1 MESLRSIRKQRQEQ
15 NPVRM
20 CVVLDEQVQV
30 NRTNWNE
37 RTPVHAAS
45 EFYDVEGFKS
55 GRITLHDVERRE
67 VGDVSGKS
75 LLHLQC
81 HFGMDTMSWSRL
93 GARATGVD
101 LSDAAID
108 LARSLNRELRLD
120 VRFIHSNVYDLPDA
134 LDEQF
139 DVVFTSYGVLCW
151 LPDLDKWASVVEN
164 HLKPGGMFYI
174 IDGHPSM
181 NVFEQSDVGE
191 LRPVYPYF
199 HKEFLW
205 EGGEA
210 SYAGSEII
218 ESPVYEWHHSLGEI
232 VTALID
238 AGLRIEFLHEFA
250 FSTYRAY
257 RIMQKGDDGLWRFP
271 EGNDSFPQLFS
282 IRATK

>member
-1 MESLRSIRKQRQEQ
+1 MLEKQI
-15 NPVRM
+15 
-20 CVVLDEQVQV
+20 QV

-45 EFYDVEGFKS
+45 ELYDVEGFKA
-55 GRITLHDVERRE
+55 GRMTLHDVELRE
-67 VGDVSGKS
+67 MGDVSGKS

-81 HFGMDTMSWSRL
+81 HFGMDAMSWSRL

-101 LSDAAID
+101 LSDAAIG
-108 LARSLNRELRLD
+108 LARSLNDELGLD
-120 VRFIHSNVYDLPDA
+120 VRFICSNIYDLPGV

-151 LPDLDKWASVVEN
+151 LPDLDGWASVVAN
-164 HLKPGGMFYI
+164 HLKPGGLFYI
-174 IDGHPSM
+174 IDGHPAM
-181 NVFEQSDVGE
+181 NVFEESDAGE
-191 LRPVYPYF
+191 LRVTYPYF
-199 HKEFLW
+199 RTEFLW
-205 EGGEA
+205 EGGEP

-257 RIMQKGDDGLWRFP
+257 PMMTKGDDGYWRFP
-271 EGNDSFPQLFS
+271 NDNESFPQLFS

>member
-1 MESLRSIRKQRQEQ
+1 MLNEQ
-15 NPVRM
+15 IH
-20 CVVLDEQVQV
+20 V

-45 EFYDVEGFKS
+45 ALYDVEGFKA
-55 GRITLHDVERRE
+55 GRVTLKDLERRE
-67 VGDVSGKS
+67 MGDVADKT

-81 HFGMDTMSWSRL
+81 HFGLDTMSWARM
-93 GARATGVD
+93 GAKATGID
-101 LSDAAID
+101 FSDAAID
-108 LARSLNRELRLD
+108 LARSLNRELGLD
-120 VRFIHSNVYDLPDA
+120 VRFIHSNIYDLPDV

-139 DVVFTSYGVLCW
+139 DIVFTSYGVLCW
-151 LPDLDKWASVVEN
+151 LPDLDKWASVVAN

-174 IDGHPSM
+174 VDGHPAMS
-181 NVFEQSDVGE
+181 VFEESAAGE
-191 LRPVYPYF
+191 LRPTHPYF

-205 EGGEA
+205 EGGEP

-238 AGLRIEFLHEFA
+238 AGLRIEFLREFA
-250 FSTYRAY
+250 FSAYRAY
-257 RIMQKGDDGLWRFP
+257 PIMTKCPDGLWRFP
-271 EGNDSFPQLFS
+271 ERNESFPQLFS